1 MGKYESKRQRQRT
14 ITAYLFLLPTILMM
28 SIFIIYPIID
38 AFILSFCSYDVFT
51 PREFVGLANYKDL
64 LSDSRFLL
72 TLANSFIYLLCTP
85 VIIFLAILLAILVN
99 REIRG
104 INFFRSAFYL
114 PVITSTIVVGIAW
127 KWMFSEENGLI
138 NLMVTGIGLP
148 PLLWQTGS
156 WMPLISC
163 MIVTTWKGLG
173 YFMVIFLAGLQNIPA
188 ELEEAATI
196 DGANKVQRIMH
207 ITIPCLWPYIT
218 LCAILSSISALKV
231 FEEIYIITRGK
242 PLHMSETLVY
252 YIFERAFK
260 PPLDMGYASAMG
272 VVLFAII
279 LIFSIINLKFMEK
292 GGPQV

>member
-1 MGKYESKRQRQRT
+1 MAKYEIKRQQQRT
-14 ITAYLFLLPTILMM
+14 ITAYLFLLPTIVLM
-28 SIFIIYPIID
+28 SVFVLYPIID
-38 AFILSFCSYDVFT
+38 AFILSFCTYDVFS
-51 PREFVGLANYKDL
+51 PRKFIGLANYREL
-64 LSDSRFLL
+64 LSDDRFLL
-72 TLANSFIYLLCTP
+72 TLINSFVYLLCTP
-85 VIIFLAILLAILVN
+85 VIIFLAILLAVLVN
-99 REIRG
+99 REIKG
-104 INFFRSAFYL
+104 ISFFRGAFYL

-127 KWMFSEENGLI
+127 KWMFSEESGLI
-138 NLMVTGIGLP
+138 NLVITGIGLP

-196 DGANKVQRIMH
+196 DGANKLQRIMN

-252 YIFERAFK
+252 YIFERAFRA
-260 PPLDMGYASAMG
+260 PLDMGYASAMG
-272 VVLFAII
+272 VVLFGII
-279 LIFSIINLKFMEK
+279 LVFSIINLKFLEK
-292 GGPQV
+292 GGPQA